1 MTEAIIVALIT
12 AGAAVLSQ
20 IVISARSTKDLFA
33 KLNEQSQ
40 LADAEIKGEIAVI
53 KTEIS
58 DLRQEVAK
66 HNGVIERTYKLE
78 QASAVHEEKIKNL
91 ENQIKG

>member
-1 MTEAIIVALIT
+1 MSEAIIVALIT
-12 AGAAVLSQ
+12 GGCAVLSQ
-20 IVISARSTKDLFA
+20 VFISARSTRDLFA

-78 QASAVHEEKIKNL
+78 QATAVHEEKIRNL
-91 ENQIKG
+91 ENQVKG

>member
-1 MTEAIIVALIT
+1 MTEAVIVALIT
-12 AGAAVLSQ
+12 AAGAVLGQ
-20 IVISARSTKDLFA
+20 VVISARSTKDLFA

-58 DLRQEVAK
+58 DLRQEVTK

-78 QASAVHEEKIKNL
+78 QQSAVHEEKIKNL
-91 ENQIKG
+91 ENKIKG